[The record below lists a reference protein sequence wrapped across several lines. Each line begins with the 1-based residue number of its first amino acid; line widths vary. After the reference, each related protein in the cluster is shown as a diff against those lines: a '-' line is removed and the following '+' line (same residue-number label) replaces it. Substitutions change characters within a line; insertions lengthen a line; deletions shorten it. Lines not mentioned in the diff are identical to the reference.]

1 MTHSHS
7 LGFHW
12 MSLSI
17 VIVPYVPYSE
27 NIRWLYTSHSRGNE
41 RGFDQSF
48 ATAVRGKYPGFA
60 LCMQKKAVN
69 ANIAGCR
76 GKQHWFY
83 H

>member
-27 NIRWLYTSHSRGNE
+27 KIRWLYTSHSRGNE
-41 RGFDQSF
+41 RGLDQ
-48 ATAVRGKYPGFA
+48 TGEIPGVCLMYA
-60 LCMQKKAVN
+60 KK
-69 ANIAGCR
+69 G
-76 GKQHWFY
+76 HE
-83 H
+83 